1 MRNNFTNVNPEEK
14 SVYIYMPTRESESAI
29 KGAELRRL
37 RKATGHTQAAL
48 AASLGVTRETI
59 GNWETGAW
67 PDILTERGLA
77 VTLGV
82 SSHHFENHVR
92 RVAGQPERTLT
103 ETERPVLYTQLETL
117 MEADPRQ
124 AILGTFTLG
133 DVQKILQT
141 HIETMFKLVMPDG
154 QVTVSGLRQLNRML
168 QSESDHGLE
177 GQLDGHPHRDG
188 HEKTTGE

>member
-1 MRNNFTNVNPEEK
+1 MRNKFTFVNPKEK
-14 SVYIYMPTRESESAI
+14 SVYIYMPIEQSESAI

-37 RKATGHTQAAL
+37 RKATGHTQTAL
-48 AASLGVTRETI
+48 AAALGVTRETI
-59 GNWETGAW
+59 GNWESGSW

-82 SSHHFENHVR
+82 PLYHFENHVR
-92 RVAGQPERTLT
+92 RATGQPERTT
-103 ETERPVLYTQLETL
+103 TQRERPELYTQLETL

-124 AILGTFTLG
+124 SVLGTFTLG

-141 HIETMFKLVMPDG
+141 HIETFFKLAMPDG

-168 QSESDHGLE
+168 QNESDRS
-177 GQLDGHPHRDG
+177 LDGHLDGQTRRDG

>member
-1 MRNNFTNVNPEEK
+1 MRNKFTFVNPEEK
-14 SVYIYMPTRESESAI
+14 SVYIYMPTQQSESAI

-37 RKATGHTQAAL
+37 RKATGHTQMAL
-48 AASLGVTRETI
+48 ASALGVTRETI

-82 SSHHFENHVR
+82 SPHHFEDHVR
-92 RVAGQPERTLT
+92 RVTGQPERTPT
-103 ETERPVLYTQLETL
+103 ESERPVLYTQLETL

-124 AILGTFTLG
+124 SVLGTFTLG

-141 HIETMFKLVMPDG
+141 HIETFFKLAMPDG
-154 QVTVSGLRQLNRML
+154 QVTVSGLRQLNRIL
-168 QSESDHGLE
+168 QGESDRGLE
-177 GQLDGHPHRDG
+177 PHLDGQSRHDG
-188 HEKTTGE
+188 HQKTTGE